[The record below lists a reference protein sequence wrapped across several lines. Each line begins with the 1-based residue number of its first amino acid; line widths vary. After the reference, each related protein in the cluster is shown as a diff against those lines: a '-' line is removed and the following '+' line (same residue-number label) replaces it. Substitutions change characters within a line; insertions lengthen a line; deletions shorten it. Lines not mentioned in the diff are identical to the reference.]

1 MAGSVLMIGA
11 AAVTAAGAPA
21 VAGRPAAAASATIWV
36 SPGDTLWGM
45 AIAHAP
51 RGVDPRVWIYHVEQI
66 NGLSGAALVAGQA
79 LRLPA
84 GSR

>member
-1 MAGSVLMIGA
+1 
-11 AAVTAAGAPA
+11 
-21 VAGRPAAAASATIWV
+21 
-36 SPGDTLWGM
+36 M

-66 NGLSGAALVAGQA
+66 NGLSSAALVAGQA